1 MIEFDEFGLFMNI
14 QHIDNFLYY
23 MNALYNEEF
32 NSDKFYD
39 FPRNEI
45 SFIYMISHIF
55 EYSLISDYQNFK
67 DLIET
72 IDFRYRRLDSN
83 QQEVVD
89 LAFDLLKHSVHISDM
104 RKIPEDY
111 GVLIKNAIDILAGNY
126 DVILTKQFEVVSIA
140 RIHNENNLNND
151 NSDCL
156 DRV

>member
-23 MNALYNEEF
+23 MNALYTEEF
-32 NSDKFYD
+32 NSEKFYD

-55 EYSLISDYQNFK
+55 EYSLISDFQNFK

-72 IDFRYRRLDSN
+72 LDFRYRTLDSN

-89 LAFDLLKHSVHISDM
+89 LAFDLLKHSVFISDT
-104 RKIPEDY
+104 RKIPEYY
-111 GVLIKNAIDILAGNY
+111 GVLLKNAIDILVGNY

-140 RIHNENNLNND
+140 KKYNELQLAYRVSNDINL
-151 NSDCL
+151 
-156 DRV
+156 